1 MAVRPAAGPLAGNCR
16 ARDFLAAYSL
26 YDEEQRCPAHHRI
39 YLGHSPGS
47 IMSKSLYSAEHWRM
61 RARQIMAMADKA
73 RSQEE
78 RDALL
83 GIAQDYE
90 RLALQTEKSTD
101 LLKSVQTRRTGNGS
115 LKLPT
120 NDRA

>member
-1 MAVRPAAGPLAGNCR
+1 
-16 ARDFLAAYSL
+16 
-26 YDEEQRCPAHHRI
+26 
-39 YLGHSPGS
+39 
-47 IMSKSLYSAEHWRM
+47 M
-61 RARQIMAMADKA
+61 RAQQIMAMADKA

-83 GIAQDYE
+83 GIARDYE

-101 LLKSVQTRRTGNGS
+101 LLKSGQTKRWGNGS

-120 NDRA
+120 NDRALAKSAGLGSRVFSQCLRFLLQVSEPLDGTADERRN